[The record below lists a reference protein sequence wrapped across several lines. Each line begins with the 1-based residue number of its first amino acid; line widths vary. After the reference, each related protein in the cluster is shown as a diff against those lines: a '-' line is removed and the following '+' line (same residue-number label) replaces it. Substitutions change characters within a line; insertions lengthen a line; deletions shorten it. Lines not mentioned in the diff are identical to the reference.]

1 MLDSLFLVLKAG
13 GDMEII
19 GPEVI
24 IVERLIPR
32 AYSGFFLEKDLVGCK
47 INYGLIVCKEGVVV
61 EEVCRK

>member
-1 MLDSLFLVLKAG
+1 VLKAG

-19 GPEVI
+19 EPEVI
-24 IVERLIPR
+24 IVERLIPG